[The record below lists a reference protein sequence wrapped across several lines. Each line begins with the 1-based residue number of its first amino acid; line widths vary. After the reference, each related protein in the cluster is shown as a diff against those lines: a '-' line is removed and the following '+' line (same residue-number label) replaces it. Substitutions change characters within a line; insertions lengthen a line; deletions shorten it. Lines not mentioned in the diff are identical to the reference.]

1 MDVKVVVVS
10 FPEEPTYVKATQT
23 HAMRTHVASTL
34 AYKLS
39 CAVWFEVGMHCYVI
53 RLIPYQPQELEI
65 KKAGFLKSRLVKQGL
80 KELPF
85 DSVLEKSAQTF
96 EVEESLVKEFLQAC
110 TL

>member
-10 FPEEPTYVKATQT
+10 FPEEPTCAKANQT
-23 HAMRTHVASTL
+23 HAMHTHVAANL

-39 CAVWFEVGMHCYVI
+39 CAVWFEVGMHCYVV

-65 KKAGFLKSRLVKQGL
+65 KKAGFLKSRLAKQGL

-85 DSVLEKSAQTF
+85 DSVLDKSTKTF
-96 EVEESLVKEFLQAC
+96 EVDESLVKEYSQAR